1 MFATLMKLNDFS
13 ACCVQI
19 ARVMGNA
26 LLNEVLEANLTD
38 AKITPDASTY
48 VTLSNFKAFQH
59 CYDLLYTASK
69 GKSIL

>member
-1 MFATLMKLNDFS
+1 MFKTYIKLTNFK
-13 ACCVQI
+13 AYVYNNVQI

-38 AKITPDASTY
+38 TKISPDASTY
-48 VTLSNFKAFQH
+48 VILSYFKTAVTTF
-59 CYDLLYTASK
+59 YTESK